1 MTMVTDA
8 DDDQTLQGETLQRE
22 TFPAG
27 GSPGS
32 TRAAI
37 TLLMHPRMERI
48 GDVHVIERSSA
59 GDRTDISRLEPEFRS
74 PRTGASMPIRE
85 AYTSRQ
91 PLIIRWNAAG
101 GAELSP
107 TSASSGLMVGGAPL
121 KEPIS
126 VSASEIDRGVPL
138 GLGPNVSALLH
149 RTSIAGVHPRTF
161 GLMGESDTVQRTR
174 QHIERIADMPV
185 KVLIRGET
193 GTGKELI
200 ARAIHEAS
208 DRRARPFLAVNMAN
222 LQPGTAQSQLYGHA
236 RGAFSGAD
244 QRRDGLFGA
253 AQGGTLFLDEIG
265 ETRDEVQQ
273 MLLRSLD
280 GEGTDVTI
288 EPVGESQPRRLDVRI
303 VAATDS
309 NLEEAVDLGKFDQ
322 AILGRLQVGEIEIAP
337 LRERLEDLGRL
348 LAHFA
353 LEVLPTADQA
363 HRLDPK
369 LSGGKPWLSPA
380 DVARLVQYSWPGNVR
395 ELRNAAR
402 QIAIHSRGRPE
413 TSLAPSLERRLARAA
428 QAAAAVSPSPDTT
441 TVADSA
447 EPTRRP
453 ADLTKA
459 EIVDCLRSVDWSPE
473 TARKTLGISKNSLYG
488 LMTQFE
494 IPRAQDL
501 DSETIQ
507 GALRECEGDLGFAA
521 DGLQVSER
529 GLKLRMKA
537 LGLTDSPVVT

>member
-1 MTMVTDA
+1 MSMVKDP

-22 TFPAG
+22 TYPVRSSSHG
-27 GSPGS
+27 
-32 TRAAI
+32 TRAAL
-37 TLLMHPRMERI
+37 TLLMHPRIERI
-48 GDVHVIERSSA
+48 GDVHVIEGSNA
-59 GDRTDISRLEPEFRS
+59 GDLTEVSRLEPDFSS

-91 PLIIRWNAAG
+91 PLIIRWNASG

-107 TSASSGLMVGGAPL
+107 TSASCGLTLKGAPL
-121 KEPIS
+121 SSPTT
-126 VSASEIDRGVPL
+126 VNAAEIERGVPL

-149 RTSIAGVHPRTF
+149 RTSTLGAHPQTY
-161 GLMGESDTVQRTR
+161 GLIGESDTVQRTR
-174 QHIERIADMPV
+174 QQIERIADMPE

-200 ARAIHEAS
+200 ARAIHDAS
-208 DRRARPFLAVNMAN
+208 DRSSRPFLAINMAN
-222 LQPGTAQSQLYGHA
+222 LQPGTAQSQMYGHA

-244 QRRDGLFGA
+244 QKREGLFGA

-265 ETRDEVQQ
+265 ETREEVQQ

-280 GEGTDVTI
+280 GTGTSVSI

-303 VAATDS
+303 VAATDAD
-309 NLEEAVDLGKFDQ
+309 LEDAVDRGTFDQ

-348 LAHFA
+348 LVHFA
-353 LEVLPTADQA
+353 REVLPTTDQA

-369 LSGGKPWLSPA
+369 LSGGKPWLSPE

-413 TSLAPSLERRLARAA
+413 TSLAPSLERRLQREV
-428 QAAAAVSPSPDTT
+428 QADSDASKDTQAVS
-441 TVADSA
+441 ADGSS
-447 EPTRRP
+447 ETTRRP
-453 ADLTKA
+453 ADLTKT
-459 EIVDCLRSVDWSPE
+459 EVLDCLRSVDWSPE
-473 TARKTLGISKNSLYG
+473 TARKALGISKNSLYA

-501 DSETIQ
+501 DSETIES
-507 GALRECEGDLGFAA
+507 ALGECKGDLGFAA

-537 LGLTDSPVVT
+537 LGLTSEPAKT

>member
-1 MTMVTDA
+1 MTMVTDT
-8 DDDQTLQGETLQRE
+8 DDDLTLQGETLQRE
-22 TFPAG
+22 R
-27 GSPGS
+27 SPVRSSSHGAS
-32 TRAAI
+32 AAI
-37 TLLMHPRMERI
+37 TVLMHPKIERI
-48 GDVHVIERSSA
+48 GDVHVIEASNA
-59 GDRTDISRLEPEFRS
+59 GDQTEVSRLEPEFRS
-74 PRTGASMPIRE
+74 PRTGARNPIRE

-91 PLIIRWNAAG
+91 PLVIRWNASG
-101 GAELSP
+101 GAELIPSSP
-107 TSASSGLMVGGAPL
+107 ASGLMLKGVPL
-121 KEPIS
+121 SSPVT
-126 VSASEIDRGVPL
+126 VSAAEIERGVAL

-149 RTSIAGVHPRTF
+149 RTSTIGAHPETF
-161 GLMGESDTVQRTR
+161 GIIGESDTVQRTR
-174 QHIERIADMPV
+174 QQIERIADMPE

-208 DRRARPFLAVNMAN
+208 DRSSRPFLAVNMAN

-244 QRRDGLFGA
+244 QKRDGLFGA
-253 AQGGTLFLDEIG
+253 AQGGTLFLDEVG
-265 ETRDEVQQ
+265 ETREEVQQ

-280 GEGTDVTI
+280 GTGTSVSI
-288 EPVGESQPRRLDVRI
+288 EPVGESQPRRLDIRI
-303 VAATDS
+303 VAATDAD
-309 NLEEAVDLGKFDQ
+309 LEEAVNLGTFDQ

-348 LAHFA
+348 LVHFA
-353 LEVLPTADQA
+353 REVLPTADQA

-369 LSGGKPWLSPA
+369 LSGGKPWLSPE
-380 DVARLVQYSWPGNVR
+380 DMARLVQYSWPGNVR

-413 TSLAPSLERRLARAA
+413 TSLAPSLERRLEREAHQKPDATTQEA
-428 QAAAAVSPSPDTT
+428 SVSQAPHGK
-441 TVADSA
+441 
-447 EPTRRP
+447 PTRKP
-453 ADLTKA
+453 AELTKT
-459 EIVDCLRSVDWSPE
+459 ELLDCLRSVDWSPE

-501 DSETIQ
+501 DAETIER
-507 GALRECEGDLGFAA
+507 ALDDCEGDLGFAA
-521 DGLQVSER
+521 DGLEVSER

-537 LGLTDSPVVT
+537 LGLTDEPTAS